1 MKKELSMEGNREGKR
16 DGWPH
21 KLPTNK
27 STDIWDFG
35 SSVCPPTSSF
45 FLYICYLLYSLCF
58 LLKAFAALR
67 FSYLNPVI
75 HKGHAT

>member
-35 SSVCPPTSSF
+35 SSTPTHPLF
-45 FLYICYLLYSLCF
+45 FYISVI
-58 LLKAFAALR
+58 
-67 FSYLNPVI
+67 FSILFVSY
-75 HKGHAT
+75 